1 MCDNGRLAAL
11 EKKVGEEARLRAM
24 MDKDLAELNL
34 KVDANTSLLQALAT
48 TQGEHTRRLT
58 RLENDGHVL
67 KTDVRVLKT
76 DVHVLKT
83 DVHVLKTDM
92 REVKTGIRLIVA
104 KLDEALGN

>member
-34 KVDANTSLLQALAT
+34 KVDANTGLLQALAT
-48 TQGEHTRRLT
+48 TQGEHTRMLT
-58 RLENDGHVL
+58 RLED
-67 KTDVRVLKT
+67 
-76 DVHVLKT
+76 

-92 REVKTGIRLIVA
+92 REVKTGIRVIVA
-104 KLDEALGN
+104 KLDEALGT

>member
-48 TQGEHTRRLT
+48 TQGEHTRMLT
-58 RLENDGHVL
+58 RLES
-67 KTDVRVLKT
+67 DVHVLKT

-83 DVHVLKTDM
+83 DVHVLKSDM
-92 REVKTGIRLIVA
+92 QEVKTGIQVIVA
-104 KLDEALGN
+104 KIDEALGN